1 MKQILVEMKKD
12 AAAASQTEEIRQEWE
27 KGIYDSLLIHI
38 YSGLSEDRYTS
49 QIACA
54 LQACFPDARIVGT
67 MSAGEI
73 LNGRLMQ
80 KGILISA
87 MLFEETEV
95 RVLRYDHVKG
105 DEEDVGR
112 RIRADL
118 EAIPKIRG
126 AELLFPGTELNT
138 RPFFR
143 ELSKCRKDIQI
154 WGGYSGDH
162 VLNAPVHFIFDT
174 TGVLY
179 DSVLV
184 TALAGENIFIDV
196 DKCIGWEPLGPSFRV
211 TKAEGNRL
219 IELEG
224 RPASEIYEKFLQID
238 RRTQNN
244 AEEGYT
250 FPLLAKYNGEEWL
263 RSAFHIEEDGS
274 LNLHGFVTEG
284 TEIQLSYGN
293 PENILRVI
301 NKRLEA
307 IRQFKP
313 QAILLYSCVVRKAF
327 WDNMVAIEMKPF
339 AQLASTAG
347 FHTWGEVNR
356 SKSTGEV
363 VEHNVTLL
371 SIALREGRTPSGELP
386 LVQADDT
393 LLRGQAAMLRR
404 LTNLIFI
411 TMGELQKAHSD
422 LLKLNEKLSVMAER
436 DSLTGLYNR
445 RKIDER
451 INIALDDTAKMGQ
464 KVSLIMV
471 DVDHFKKV
479 NDLYGH
485 HTGDEVLREIADVL
499 QAVAEASGG
508 CAGRW
513 GGEEFFLLL
522 PDTNEEEAM
531 TAAEHLRMS
540 VGKRSFSGV
549 GKVTISLG
557 VITVQGEA
565 DRRQVFSSIDS
576 ALYQAKAGGRNRTV
590 RAELS

>member
-1 MKQILVEMKKD
+1 MKQILVELKKD
-12 AAAASQTEEIRQEWE
+12 AAVAPQTEEIRQEWE
-27 KGIYDSLLIHI
+27 KGSYDSLLLHI

-49 QIACA
+49 QIACD
-54 LQACFPDARIVGT
+54 LQGCFPDARIVGT

-105 DEEDVGR
+105 DEEGVGR

-327 WDNMVAIEMKPF
+327 WDNLVDIEMKPF

-371 SIALREGRTPSGELP
+371 SIAFREGHAPSGELP

-451 INIALDDTAKMGQ
+451 INIALDDAAKTGQ

-485 HTGDEVLREIADVL
+485 HTGDEVLQEIADVL

>member
-1 MKQILVEMKKD
+1 
-12 AAAASQTEEIRQEWE
+12 
-27 KGIYDSLLIHI
+27 
-38 YSGLSEDRYTS
+38 
-49 QIACA
+49 
-54 LQACFPDARIVGT
+54 
-67 MSAGEI
+67 
-73 LNGRLMQ
+73 
-80 KGILISA
+80 
-87 MLFEETEV
+87 
-95 RVLRYDHVKG
+95 
-105 DEEDVGR
+105 
-112 RIRADL
+112 
-118 EAIPKIRG
+118 
-126 AELLFPGTELNT
+126 
-138 RPFFR
+138 
-143 ELSKCRKDIQI
+143 
-154 WGGYSGDH
+154 
-162 VLNAPVHFIFDT
+162 
-174 TGVLY
+174 
-179 DSVLV
+179 
-184 TALAGENIFIDV
+184 
-196 DKCIGWEPLGPSFRV
+196 
-211 TKAEGNRL
+211 
-219 IELEG
+219 
-224 RPASEIYEKFLQID
+224 
-238 RRTQNN
+238 
-244 AEEGYT
+244 
-250 FPLLAKYNGEEWL
+250 
-263 RSAFHIEEDGS
+263 
-274 LNLHGFVTEG
+274 
-284 TEIQLSYGN
+284 
-293 PENILRVI
+293 
-301 NKRLEA
+301 
-307 IRQFKP
+307 
-313 QAILLYSCVVRKAF
+313 
-327 WDNMVAIEMKPF
+327 
-339 AQLASTAG
+339 
-347 FHTWGEVNR
+347 
-356 SKSTGEV
+356 
-363 VEHNVTLL
+363 
-371 SIALREGRTPSGELP
+371 
-386 LVQADDT
+386 
-393 LLRGQAAMLRR
+393 MLRR